1 LLSGKYLYIIYLF
14 IITLFISSCNLNIYK
29 SFEEPILTE
38 NIFEVNDSVIKKNPV
53 KLLIQPSSPINKVF
67 GYPLGLSIYKLA
79 SDNPDEKFE
88 SWLYRKP
95 NRYKRLSKVLSKKQ
109 ISQLKRYNNSF
120 NGFLKNLGQEPIML
134 RDLNVN
140 RNILRLKQYYKNEG
154 YFDSNVYVDTIINE
168 NQAKIKYN
176 VSTNTRYLID
186 SISIDVKS
194 RDIDSLINNSQKMSL
209 LKENEYFSITKLI
222 LERDRLE
229 NLFKNKGIY
238 DFQQRS
244 INYNVLIDSSG
255 VNKKIPIIISIKN
268 PKEESLYQ
276 IKKINDINIYVE
288 TLDELSNISS
298 YTDSIIYN
306 GIKIFSKGTL
316 NYSPKS
322 LTEPIFYKKGENYS
336 DEKKLLTSRYFSN
349 LGAFKYPRI
358 ITNEVND
365 SLSSSIYL
373 IPRNRFSLGFDLDFT
388 HSNIEDFGISFGT
401 NFNMRNIFR
410 GTENLSLNLNNSIG
424 ASKDI
429 GDPSDSFFNLFE
441 LGGNLNLSIPRAI
454 LPFKTERIIRKE
466 MNPFT
471 NIIVGSTVQQNIGLD
486 KQYYSGIYEV
496 NWNPSK
502 YSKINFRLLDFEYV
516 NNQNIS
522 NYFNVYKNSYDKLNY
537 ISSIYNIDQS
547 IINQNGDLIIPD
559 GADMFINQVLN
570 DETSLNSG
578 ADFYKSVNS
587 ILERKERLTEN
598 NLIIGSSITL
608 NRNTQENFL
617 DEDFSQLRFKFEM
630 VGNLFNALLR
640 GENLNSNNKVEIS
653 NILPSQYTKA
663 EINYIKHILLNNGD
677 VFAFRAF
684 TGIAVPYGNSNY
696 IPFTRSY
703 YAGGSNDN
711 RAWKAYKLG
720 PGSSNNINEFNEANL
735 KIAFNLEYR
744 NKISGNLNGAFF
756 IDFGNIWNV
765 NDNVEDNSM
774 TFNNLS
780 DLSEL
785 AIGTGFGL
793 RYDFN
798 FFVLR
803 LDTAFKTYNP
813 AKQKS
818 NRWFKDFSLNK
829 AVFNI
834 GINYPF

>member
-1 LLSGKYLYIIYLF
+1 MSSSKSLSLFYLCSIIF
-14 IITLFISSCNLNIYK
+14 FISGCSSSIYQK
-29 SFEEPILTE
+29 FEEPILVE
-38 NIFEVNDSVIKKNPV
+38 NVFEVNDSIIKRDPV
-53 KLLIQPSSPINKVF
+53 KVLIQPSSPSNNVF
-67 GYPLGLSIYKLA
+67 GYPLGLYIYNLA
-79 SDNPDEKFE
+79 NDESDKNFEEWLNKNPK
-88 SWLYRKP
+88 RV
-95 NRYKRLSKVLSKKQ
+95 KRLSRLLSRKQ
-109 ISQLKRYNNSF
+109 ITQLKRYNNSF
-120 NGFLKNLGQEPIML
+120 SEFLKNLGQKPTKIS
-134 RDLNVN
+134 DVNVN
-140 RNILRLKQYYKNEG
+140 QNIKRLEQYYKNEG
-154 YFDSNVYVDTIINE
+154 YFDSKVYADTIINE
-168 NQAKIKYN
+168 NQAKIKYH
-176 VSTNTRYLID
+176 VTTNTRYQID
-186 SISIDVKS
+186 SVSININSK
-194 RDIDSLINNSQKMSL
+194 DIDSLISSNQKKSL
-209 LKENEYFSITKLI
+209 LKKGESFSINKLI
-222 LERDRLE
+222 LERDRLV
-229 NLFKNKGIY
+229 NLFKNNGIY

-255 VNKKIPIIISIKN
+255 VNKKIPIVLSVVN
-268 PKEESLYQ
+268 PNKENSYQ
-276 IKKINDINIYVE
+276 IRKISDISIYVE
-288 TLDELSNISS
+288 SLDELSNISS
-298 YTDSIIYN
+298 YTDSIKYN
-306 GIKIFSKGTL
+306 GIKIFSKGNL

-322 LTEPIFYKKGENYS
+322 LTEPIFYKNGENYS
-336 DEKKLLTSRYFSN
+336 EDKKLLTSRYYSN
-349 LGAFKYPRI
+349 LGTFKYPRI
-358 ITNEVND
+358 IMEENND

-373 IPRNRFSLGFDLDFT
+373 LPRDRFSLGFDLDFT

-401 NFNMRNIFR
+401 NFNIRNIFR
-410 GTENLSLNLNNSIG
+410 GTENLSINLNNSIG
-424 ASKDI
+424 ASKDL
-429 GDPSDSFFNLFE
+429 GDPNDSFFNLFE
-441 LGGNLNLSIPRAI
+441 LGGNLNLKIPRAV
-454 LPFKTERIIRKE
+454 LPFKSKGLIRKE
-466 MNPFT
+466 MNPVT
-471 NIIVGSTVQQNIGLD
+471 NIIVGSTVQKNIGLD

-496 NWNPSK
+496 NWNPSR
-502 YSKINFRLLDFEYV
+502 YSKINFKLLDFEYV

-537 ISSIYNIDQS
+537 ISSLYNIDQS
-547 IINQNGDLIIPD
+547 IIDQNGDLIIPEGSD
-559 GADMFINQVLN
+559 LFISQVLN
-570 DETSLNSG
+570 NETTIESG
-578 ADFYKSVNS
+578 TDFYKNVNS

-617 DEDFSQLRFKFEM
+617 DENFSQLRFKFEM
-630 VGNLFNALLR
+630 VGNLFNELLR
-640 GENLNSNNKVEIS
+640 SGNSNSNNKVEIS
-653 NILPSQYTKA
+653 NILPSQYTKT
-663 EINYIKHILLNNGD
+663 EINYIKHVLLNNGD

-684 TGIAVPYGNSNY
+684 TGIAIPYGNSDY

-765 NDNVEDNSM
+765 NDNVDDDSM

-780 DLSEL
+780 DLNEL

-803 LDTAFKTYNP
+803 LDTGFKTYNP
-813 AKQKS
+813 AKEKS
-818 NRWFKDFSLNK
+818 NRWFKEFSLNK

>member
-1 LLSGKYLYIIYLF
+1 
-14 IITLFISSCNLNIYK
+14 
-29 SFEEPILTE
+29 
-38 NIFEVNDSVIKKNPV
+38 
-53 KLLIQPSSPINKVF
+53 
-67 GYPLGLSIYKLA
+67 
-79 SDNPDEKFE
+79 
-88 SWLYRKP
+88 
-95 NRYKRLSKVLSKKQ
+95 
-109 ISQLKRYNNSF
+109 
-120 NGFLKNLGQEPIML
+120 M
-134 RDLNVN
+134 
-140 RNILRLKQYYKNEG
+140 
-154 YFDSNVYVDTIINE
+154 
-168 NQAKIKYN
+168 
-176 VSTNTRYLID
+176 
-186 SISIDVKS
+186 
-194 RDIDSLINNSQKMSL
+194 
-209 LKENEYFSITKLI
+209 I

-306 GIKIFSKGTL
+306 GVKIFSKGTL

-373 IPRNRFSLGFDLDFT
+373 LPRNRFSLGFDLDFT

-471 NIIVGSTVQQNIGLD
+471 NIIVGSTVQKNIGLD

-598 NLIIGSSITL
+598 NIIIGSSITL

-765 NDNVEDNSM
+765 NDNVEDDSM

-813 AKQKS
+813 AKEKS

>member
-1 LLSGKYLYIIYLF
+1 MSSVKYLYIFYLF
-14 IITLFISSCNLNIYK
+14 IITLFVSSCNLDIYK

-38 NIFEVNDSVIKKNPV
+38 NIFEINDSIIKKDPV
-53 KLLIQPSSPINKVF
+53 KLLIQPNSPINKVF
-67 GYPLGLSIYKLA
+67 SYPLGLSIYKLA
-79 SDNPDEKFE
+79 SVNPDERFE
-88 SWLYRKP
+88 SWLYKKP
-95 NRYKRLSKVLSKKQ
+95 NRYKRLSKFLSEKQ
-109 ISQLKRYNNSF
+109 ISQLKIYNNSF
-120 NGFLKNLGQEPIML
+120 NRFLKNLGQEPIML
-134 RDLNVN
+134 KDLNVN
-140 RNILRLKQYYKNEG
+140 QNILRLKQYYKNEG

-168 NQAKIKYN
+168 NQAKLKYN
-176 VSTNTRYLID
+176 ISTNTRYLID

-194 RDIDSLINNSQKMSL
+194 RDIDSLINDSQKLSL

-229 NLFKNKGIY
+229 NLFKNNGIY

-255 VNKKIPIIISIKN
+255 VTKKIPIIISIKN

-298 YTDSIIYN
+298 YTDSISYK

-358 ITNEVND
+358 ITDEAND

-373 IPRNRFSLGFDLDFT
+373 LPRNRFSLGFDLDFT

-401 NFNMRNIFR
+401 NFNIRNIFR

-424 ASKDI
+424 SSKDI

-441 LGGNLNLSIPRAI
+441 LGGNLNLRIPRAI
-454 LPFKTERIIRKE
+454 LPFKSERIIRKE
-466 MNPFT
+466 MNPVT
-471 NIIVGSTVQQNIGLD
+471 NIIVGSTFQQNIGLD

-502 YSKINFRLLDFEYV
+502 YSKINFRLVDFEYV

-537 ISSIYNIDQS
+537 ISSLYNIDQS

-570 DETSLNSG
+570 NETSLNSG
-578 ADFYKSVNS
+578 TDFYKNVNS

-640 GENLNSNNKVEIS
+640 GGNLNSNNKVEIS

-684 TGIAVPYGNSNY
+684 TGIAIPYGNSNY

-765 NDNVEDNSM
+765 NDNVEDDSM

-785 AIGTGFGL
+785 AIGSGFGL

-813 AKQKS
+813 AKEKS

>member
-1 LLSGKYLYIIYLF
+1 MSSSKSLSLFYLCSIIF
-14 IITLFISSCNLNIYK
+14 FISSCSSNIYQK
-29 SFEEPILTE
+29 FEEPILVE
-38 NIFEVNDSVIKKNPV
+38 NVFEVNDSIIKRDPV
-53 KLLIQPSSPINKVF
+53 KVLIQPSSPSNNVF
-67 GYPLGLSIYKLA
+67 GYPLGLYIYNLA
-79 SDNPDEKFE
+79 NDESDKNFEEWLNKNPK
-88 SWLYRKP
+88 RI
-95 NRYKRLSKVLSKKQ
+95 KRLSRLLSRKQ
-109 ISQLKRYNNSF
+109 ITQLKRYNNSF
-120 NGFLKNLGQEPIML
+120 SEFLKNLGQKPTKIS
-134 RDLNVN
+134 DVNVN
-140 RNILRLKQYYKNEG
+140 QNIKRLEQYYKNEG
-154 YFDSNVYVDTIINE
+154 YFDSKVYADTIINE

-176 VSTNTRYLID
+176 VTKNTRYQID
-186 SISIDVKS
+186 SISININSK
-194 RDIDSLINNSQKMSL
+194 DIDSLISSNQEKSL
-209 LKENEYFSITKLI
+209 LKKGESFSINKLI
-222 LERDRLE
+222 LERDRLV
-229 NLFKNKGIY
+229 NLFKNNGIY

-255 VNKKIPIIISIKN
+255 VNKKIPIVLSVVN
-268 PKEESLYQ
+268 PNKENSYQ
-276 IKKINDINIYVE
+276 IRKISDISIYVE
-288 TLDELSNISS
+288 SLDELSNISS
-298 YTDSIIYN
+298 YTDSIKYN
-306 GIKIFSKGTL
+306 GIKIFSKGNL

-322 LTEPIFYKKGENYS
+322 LTEPIFYKNGENYS
-336 DEKKLLTSRYFSN
+336 EDKKLLTSRYYSN
-349 LGAFKYPRI
+349 LGTFKYPRI
-358 ITNEVND
+358 IMEENND

-373 IPRNRFSLGFDLDFT
+373 LPRDRFSLGFDLDFT

-401 NFNMRNIFR
+401 NFNIRNIFR
-410 GTENLSLNLNNSIG
+410 GTENLSINLNNSIG
-424 ASKDI
+424 ASKDL
-429 GDPSDSFFNLFE
+429 GDPNDSFFNLFE
-441 LGGNLNLSIPRAI
+441 LGGNLNLKIPRAV
-454 LPFKTERIIRKE
+454 LPFKSKGLIRKE
-466 MNPFT
+466 MNPVT
-471 NIIVGSTVQQNIGLD
+471 NIIVGSTVQKNIGLD

-496 NWNPSK
+496 NWNPSR
-502 YSKINFRLLDFEYV
+502 YSKINFKLLDFEYV

-537 ISSIYNIDQS
+537 ISSLYNIDQS
-547 IINQNGDLIIPD
+547 IIDQNGDLIIPEGSD
-559 GADMFINQVLN
+559 LFISQVLN
-570 DETSLNSG
+570 NETSIDFG
-578 ADFYKSVNS
+578 TDFYKNVNS

-617 DEDFSQLRFKFEM
+617 DENFSQLRFKFEM
-630 VGNLFNALLR
+630 VGNLFNELLR
-640 GENLNSNNKVEIS
+640 SGNSNSNNKVEIS

-684 TGIAVPYGNSNY
+684 TGIAIPYGNSDY

-765 NDNVEDNSM
+765 NDNVDDDSM

-780 DLSEL
+780 DLNEL

-813 AKQKS
+813 AKEKS
-818 NRWFKDFSLNK
+818 NRWFKEFSLNK

>member
-14 IITLFISSCNLNIYK
+14 IITLFISSCNLDIYK

-38 NIFEVNDSVIKKNPV
+38 NIFEVNDSIIKKNPV

-95 NRYKRLSKVLSKKQ
+95 NRYKRLSKLLSKKQ

-140 RNILRLKQYYKNEG
+140 QNILRLKQYYKNEG

-306 GIKIFSKGTL
+306 GVKIFSKGTL

-373 IPRNRFSLGFDLDFT
+373 LPRNRFSLGFDLDFT

-401 NFNMRNIFR
+401 NLNMRNIFR

-441 LGGNLNLSIPRAI
+441 LGGNLNLRIPRAI

-537 ISSIYNIDQS
+537 ISSLYNIDQS

-677 VFAFRAF
+677 VFALRAF

>member
-1 LLSGKYLYIIYLF
+1 
-14 IITLFISSCNLNIYK
+14 
-29 SFEEPILTE
+29 
-38 NIFEVNDSVIKKNPV
+38 
-53 KLLIQPSSPINKVF
+53 
-67 GYPLGLSIYKLA
+67 
-79 SDNPDEKFE
+79 
-88 SWLYRKP
+88 
-95 NRYKRLSKVLSKKQ
+95 
-109 ISQLKRYNNSF
+109 
-120 NGFLKNLGQEPIML
+120 ML

-140 RNILRLKQYYKNEG
+140 QNILRLKQYYKNEG

-176 VSTNTRYLID
+176 VITNTRYLID

-373 IPRNRFSLGFDLDFT
+373 LPRNRFSLGFDLDFT

-401 NFNMRNIFR
+401 NFNIRNIFR

-429 GDPSDSFFNLFE
+429 GDPNDSFFNLFE
-441 LGGNLNLSIPRAI
+441 LGGNLNLRIPRAI
-454 LPFKTERIIRKE
+454 LPFKSERIIRKE
-466 MNPFT
+466 MNPVT

-486 KQYYSGIYEV
+486 KQYYSGIFEV

-537 ISSIYNIDQS
+537 ISSLYNIDQS

-570 DETSLNSG
+570 NETSLNSG
-578 ADFYKSVNS
+578 TDFYKSVNS

-617 DEDFSQLRFKFEM
+617 DENFSQLRFKFEM

-640 GENLNSNNKVEIS
+640 GGNLNSNNKVEIS

-684 TGIAVPYGNSNY
+684 TGIAIPYGNSNY

-756 IDFGNIWNV
+756 VDFGNIWNV
-765 NDNVEDNSM
+765 NDNVEDDSM

-813 AKQKS
+813 AKEKS